1 MSYSLFTKSLSIDQ
15 DKLHRDLLKKLNS
28 LNMTQRQP
36 SERLK
41 ISRSTIHRLSRN
53 KTITIDTYLKA
64 ILWLDK
70 PASNY
75 IKEEK

>member
-1 MSYSLFTKSLSIDQ
+1 
-15 DKLHRDLLKKLNS
+15 
-28 LNMTQRQP
+28 MTQRQP